1 MIANK
6 LVIREIL
13 LSEYDAL
20 GNLTIDVYSQLPEMP
35 SKEVMPDYYG
45 LLKNVKARANTP
57 TVKIFSAYDE
67 QNKMLGGVI
76 FIGDMA
82 YYGSGGSA
90 TTLKKSAGFRLL
102 VVAPSAQGMGVGR
115 ALTEFYIEQ
124 AKLLAVEYLVMH
136 TTKSMAVAW
145 KIYQKM
151 GFKPFPEIDF
161 DQSGLAVYG
170 FRRAIVKQE

>member
-1 MIANK
+1 MKASK
-6 LVIREIL
+6 LVIRETF

-20 GNLTIDVYSQLPEMP
+20 GNLTIDVYSQLPDMP
-35 SKEVMPDYYG
+35 SKEAMPDYYG
-45 LLKNVKARANTP
+45 LLKNVEARANTP

-67 QNKMLGGVI
+67 QNHILGGVT

-90 TTLKKSAGFRLL
+90 ITLKKSAGFRLL

-115 ALTEFYIEQ
+115 ALTEFCIEQ
-124 AKLLAVEYLVMH
+124 AKVLAVEYLVMH

-145 KIYQKM
+145 NMYQKM
-151 GFKPFPEIDF
+151 GFEPFSEIDF

-170 FRRAIVKQE
+170 FRKAIAKQK